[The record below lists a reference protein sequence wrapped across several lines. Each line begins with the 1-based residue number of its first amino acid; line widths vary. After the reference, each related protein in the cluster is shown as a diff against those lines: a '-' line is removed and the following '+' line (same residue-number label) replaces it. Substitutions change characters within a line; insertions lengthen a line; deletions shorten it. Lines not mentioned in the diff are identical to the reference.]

1 MAKDKNK
8 TTKEDLTFEQALIQL
23 LKERQGILTNVRTTQ
38 SDISNNIQEA
48 LKDTQLTVAEGR
60 KIESITNKINDA
72 NSRLNAFQLSQLG
85 NSVKQKDVKK
95 AIIDADKAHAIL
107 LRQKASAET
116 LTGKAKETVLKQL
129 ETEIKQND
137 KVKDELTKQ
146 LSITKQIENNK
157 VAKSF
162 ENVGKTLSNIPGLDV
177 FSESFDLAGNA
188 AKEAKAEAVMFGEG
202 MGEASDYTQ
211 KNLAKLGK
219 DAQVVSK
226 DGNKLFGA
234 AAQKALKAGTAQV
247 KGVNMTMV
255 TAKAGLKS
263 LGASMKAALGPVAL
277 LLMAIKAGFDYDKEV
292 TDLQKGLGVSRE
304 QALGLRQNIS
314 GMSADL
320 GEVSINSK
328 DLLKAFN
335 DLNTQFGTAASTLRD
350 DIVVESGRLMK
361 LTGQSAESVANFAK
375 FANISGKDMKTITTE
390 ARRAVVAAEAEGGA
404 RLNINKVM
412 EEAGKIGGQI
422 SAQLG
427 GNPAKIA
434 KAVALAKQF
443 GMELEKVAQ
452 AGSKLLDFQSNI
464 EAELEAE
471 LLLNKDLNLEQARLA
486 ALTGDYET
494 LIKEINKN
502 VGDYG
507 DFTKLN
513 VIQQEAL
520 AQSVGMTADG
530 LSEQLLQ
537 KANLAELA
545 EEARAAGDE
554 DLAKSLE
561 ARSAQEKFND
571 TVAQLKQIF
580 TDLIGG
586 PFGEFLRMIAETVG
600 FVMEIVQ
607 GVMSVGTYFGEMLA
621 PIGKAMDSMG
631 AFGAVLKGVARLG
644 IVYAAYSTFTAIST
658 ALATLPPAG
667 LAAPIIG
674 GLEAAAILAAGNA
687 ALSSADDAIIPGSGY
702 GKRALLEEGSIT
714 MFNDKDT
721 IVAGTQ
727 LNKADDMISTPP
739 GGNTNMPMPQAQPI
753 VLKNE
758 VVYDSHNSANY
769 YNGPRSREKSETGI
783 HS

>member
-8 TTKEDLTFEQALIQL
+8 TTKEDITFEQALIQL
-23 LKERQGILTNVRTTQ
+23 LQERQGILTNVRSIH
-38 SDISNNIQEA
+38 SDISNNIQDA
-48 LKDTQLTVAEGR
+48 LKNTKLTASESR
-60 KIESITNKINDA
+60 KVESITNKINDA
-72 NSRLNAFQLSQLG
+72 NQRLNAFQLSQLG
-85 NSVKQKDVKK
+85 SSIKQKDVKK
-95 AIIDADKAHAIL
+95 AILDADKAHAIL

-129 ETEIKQND
+129 QTEIKQNGN
-137 KVKDELTKQ
+137 VKDELTKQ

-157 VAKSF
+157 IADSF
-162 ENVGKTLSNIPGLDV
+162 QNVGKTLSNIPGMGV
-177 FSESFDLAGNA
+177 FSDSFDLAGES
-188 AKEAKAEAVMFGEG
+188 AKKAKTEAVMFGEG
-202 MGEASDYTQ
+202 MGEASDYTK

-219 DAQVVSK
+219 DAQVVSEN
-226 DGNKLFGA
+226 GNKLYGA
-234 AAQKALKAGTAQV
+234 AAKNALKAGTAQV
-247 KGVNMTMV
+247 KGVNMSMV

-263 LGASMKAALGPVAL
+263 LGASMKAALGPMAL
-277 LLMAIKAGFDYDKEV
+277 LAMAIKSGFDYDKEV

-335 DLNTQFGTAASTLRD
+335 DLNAQFGTAATTLRD

-361 LTGQSAESVANFAK
+361 LTGQSAKSVANFAK
-375 FANISGKDMKTITTE
+375 FANISGKDMKVITTE
-390 ARRAVVAAEAEGGA
+390 ARRAVVAAEAEGGV
-404 RLNINKVM
+404 RLNINK
-412 EEAGKIGGQI
+412 GQI

-520 AQSVGMTADG
+520 AKSVGMTADG

-545 EEARAAGDE
+545 QEARASGDE

-571 TVAQLKQIF
+571 TVSQLKQIF

-631 AFGAVLKGVARLG
+631 TFGKVIKGVARIG
-644 IVYAAYSTFTAIST
+644 IVMAAYATFTAIST
-658 ALATLPPAG
+658 ALTATIVG
-667 LAAPIIG
+667 GIAAPIIG
-674 GLEAAAILAAGNA
+674 GLAAAAVLAMGNA
-687 ALSSADDAIIPGSGY
+687 ALSSADDAIIPGAGSGY
-702 GKRALLEEGSIT
+702 GKRSLLEEGSIT

-721 IVAGTQ
+721 IVAGTN
-727 LNKADDMISTPP
+727 LNKADDMISAPP
-739 GGNTNMPMPQAQPI
+739 SGNTNMPMPQAQPI

>member
-1 MAKDKNK
+1 MGEDKTNK
-8 TTKEDLTFEQALIQL
+8 QDLTFEQELIKL
-23 LKERQGILTNVRTTQ
+23 LNSRQGTLNSIRTTQ
-38 SDISNNIQEA
+38 NDISNNISES
-48 LKDTQLTVAEGR
+48 LKNTQLTAAEQR
-60 KIESITNKINDA
+60 KIESITGQINNA
-72 NSRLNAFQLSQLG
+72 NARLNAFQLDQLG
-85 NSVKQKDVKK
+85 NAIKQKDVKK
-95 AIIDADKAHAIL
+95 AIMDAEKAGAIL
-107 LRQKASAET
+107 ARQKASAQT
-116 LTGKAKETVLKQL
+116 LEGKARKVVLKNIQEEEKIL
-129 ETEIKQND
+129 G
-137 KVKDELTKQ
+137 KVQAELGKQ
-146 LSITKQIENNK
+146 LSITKQLENNK
-157 VAKSF
+157 IANSF
-162 ENVGKTLSNIPGLDV
+162 ANIGKTLTNIPGLGV
-177 FSESFDLAGNA
+177 FQDAFDSAGGSAKLA
-188 AKEAKAEAVMFGEG
+188 KKEAVMFGEG

-226 DGNKLFGA
+226 NGNKLYGQA
-234 AAQKALKAGTAQV
+234 AKKALKAGTAQV
-247 KGVNMTMV
+247 KGVNMSML

-263 LGASMKAALGPVAL
+263 LAASMKAALGPMAL
-277 LLMAIKAGFDYDKEV
+277 LAMAIKAGFDFDKEV
-292 TDLQKGLGVSRE
+292 TDLQKGLGVGRE
-304 QALGLRQNIS
+304 EALGLRQNIS

-328 DLLKAFN
+328 DLLKSFN
-335 DLNTQFGTAASTLRD
+335 DLNTQFGTAATTLRD

-404 RLNINKVM
+404 RLNINKTL

-464 EAELEAE
+464 ESELEAE

-520 AQSVGMTADG
+520 AKSVGMTADG

-545 EEARAAGDE
+545 EEARASGDE

-571 TVAQLKQIF
+571 TVSQLKQIF
-580 TDLIGG
+580 TDLVGG

-631 AFGAVLKGVARLG
+631 AFGKVLKGVARIA
-644 IVYAAYSTFTAIST
+644 IVMTAYSAFTAIST

-674 GLEAAAILAAGNA
+674 GLAAAAILAMGNA

-702 GKRALLEEGSIT
+702 GKRTLLEEGSIT

-721 IVAGTQ
+721 IVAGTN
-727 LNKADDMISTPP
+727 LNKADDMISAPP

-758 VVYDSHNSANY
+758 VVFDSHNSANY